1 MRMFGD
7 KKPLQGGELFNRKG
21 RADPMTGLL
30 EDLVVDSDWR
40 NTYNITGLC
49 RIGSDRPP
57 FSYVIHD
64 GSNNAAVF
72 SDFVVQQ
79 LASGFL

>member
-1 MRMFGD
+1 MAYGVWRREAIE
-7 KKPLQGGELFNRKG
+7 GGELFNRIG

-49 RIGSDRPP
+49 RIGRDRPP
-57 FSYVIHD
+57 FLYVIHD

-72 SDFVVQQ
+72 SDFII
-79 LASGFL
+79 